1 MCDKRPHT
9 IFCDIDGTLWNHVG
23 GVVEQVNVE
32 NHFLL
37 PNTKEAID
45 KWDRLG
51 YRIILTTGRK
61 ESMRKLT

>member
-1 MCDKRPHT
+1 MERPKT

-23 GVVEQVNVE
+23 EVTEQVKCCE
-32 NHFLL
+32 HTLL

-51 YRIILTTGRK
+51 YIIILTTRMFDGNDDK
-61 ESMRKLT
+61 IST